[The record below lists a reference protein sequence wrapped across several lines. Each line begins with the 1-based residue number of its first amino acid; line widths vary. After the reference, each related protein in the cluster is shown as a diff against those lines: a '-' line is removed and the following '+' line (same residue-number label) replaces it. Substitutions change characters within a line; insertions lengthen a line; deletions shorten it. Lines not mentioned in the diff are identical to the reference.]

1 MKPNI
6 NQIKESKT
14 ILELLEFSI
23 INLDKPAG
31 PTSFGVDEIMKKI
44 LDVNKAAHFGTLDPN
59 VTGVLPV
66 SLNRACRLMHYF
78 IGKNKEYVGIMK
90 LHKETDEKTLKEE
103 IKNFIGK
110 IIQLPPKKSRV
121 KREERE
127 RSVFNF
133 EILEFNK
140 ENKEVLFKTEV
151 EAGTYIRKLIHD
163 LGKSLGGAHMS
174 ELRRTKASIFSEQDK
189 NFTNLYQLEEAIK
202 EYKRGNE
209 KKLREILIP
218 GEITADILP
227 AIQVKEEAIK
237 KLYNGSPL
245 FQEFLQ
251 EEKQSKNL
259 PEIFAIFHKDIF
271 IGTYKKANEGNII
284 AWPEFVLR
292 PDKKPK

>member
-1 MKPNI
+1 
-6 NQIKESKT
+6 
-14 ILELLEFSI
+14 
-23 INLDKPAG
+23 
-31 PTSFGVDEIMKKI
+31 
-44 LDVNKAAHFGTLDPN
+44 
-59 VTGVLPV
+59 
-66 SLNRACRLMHYF
+66 
-78 IGKNKEYVGIMK
+78 
-90 LHKETDEKTLKEE
+90 
-103 IKNFIGK
+103 
-110 IIQLPPKKSRV
+110 
-121 KREERE
+121 
-127 RSVFNF
+127 
-133 EILEFNK
+133 
-140 ENKEVLFKTEV
+140 
-151 EAGTYIRKLIHD
+151 
-163 LGKSLGGAHMS
+163 MS